1 MSERATMYLLPM
13 AKDASVPRSPAA
25 AKEAVAAADRL
36 PEGSGLHRAT
46 SSDSWHPTLAAGLA
60 RACSI
65 EGLGFLASDLRV
77 LSPDEARLAANA
89 ADELLRRL
97 EAGEIPQTREPLGRQ
112 WHLIISQADIAKA
125 LAAVVPC
132 TDVDEENGET
142 QSFLEFLVTLQVAA
156 GDAADQATGLL
167 YLRTAA

>member
-1 MSERATMYLLPM
+1 VSERATAYLLPM
-13 AKDASVPRSPAA
+13 GKGASIPRSSAA
-25 AKEAVAAADRL
+25 AKEAVAAADKL
-36 PEGSGLHRAT
+36 PEGSGLHKAT
-46 SSDSWHPTLAAGLA
+46 STDAWHPTLAANLA

-65 EGLGFLASDLRV
+65 EGLGFLTNELRV

-89 ADELLRRL
+89 VEELLRRL
-97 EAGEIPQTREPLGRQ
+97 EADEIPQTREPLGRQ
-112 WHLIISQADIAKA
+112 WHLIIRQADIAEA

-142 QSFLEFLVTLQVAA
+142 ESFLGFLVALQVAA
-156 GDAADQATGLL
+156 NDAADQATGLL